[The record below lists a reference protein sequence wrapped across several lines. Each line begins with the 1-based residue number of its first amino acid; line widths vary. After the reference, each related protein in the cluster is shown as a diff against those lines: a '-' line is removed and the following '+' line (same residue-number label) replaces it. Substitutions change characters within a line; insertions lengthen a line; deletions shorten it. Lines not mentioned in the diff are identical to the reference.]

1 MTNPVPTTE
10 YELNEALRAINECL
24 LAIHKRLEQVENH
37 VNELPTPDKTYYK
50 PEGHTEYLNTKENY
64 DEIYKRLRELEDGV

>member
-1 MTNPVPTTE
+1 MTNPVPATE
-10 YELNEALRAINECL
+10 YELNEALQAINECL

>member
-1 MTNPVPTTE
+1 MTNSVPATE

-64 DEIYKRLRELEDGV
+64 DEIYRRLRELENGV

>member
-1 MTNPVPTTE
+1 MTNPVPATE

-64 DEIYKRLRELEDGV
+64 DEIYRRLRELENGV

>member
-1 MTNPVPTTE
+1 MTNPVPATE